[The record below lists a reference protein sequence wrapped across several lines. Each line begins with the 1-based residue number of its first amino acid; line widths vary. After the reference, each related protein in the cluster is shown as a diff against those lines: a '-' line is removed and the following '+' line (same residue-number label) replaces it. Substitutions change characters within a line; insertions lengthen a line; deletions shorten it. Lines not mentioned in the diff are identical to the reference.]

1 MSRTTH
7 RMGDV
12 FGIVRDIPATYVPRH
27 KVDGTFIESLTRDKH
42 VVVFGSSKQGKTCL
56 RKYNLT
62 EDDHIVVT
70 CSNKWD
76 LPQIHTAILKAA
88 GYTIEQS
95 ERRTELGSSK
105 IAAKAGAK
113 LKVPG
118 VGELGGELGSDE
130 TKESTTEVT
139 TVALEI
145 DPRDVNDIVLALDKI
160 ERPKFVVLED
170 FHYLSEEAQRDFAV
184 SLKAFHENSDL
195 CFIVVGVWLDENRLI
210 ELNGDLAGRVIA
222 VPADMWSR
230 DELHAVISCGEELL
244 NLKFDDGLKEDL
256 VAGCFESVSV
266 VQESC
271 FRICEQSGIV
281 ETLETVRVIGEDVD
295 AEKVIRAVVDEQ
307 SARYNAFIS
316 RFASG
321 FMETELE
328 MYRWLLYPVL
338 NASAEELEEGISL
351 TDINRTLRQVHPR
364 GEELNPG
371 NVTQALKSAASLQV
385 QHGIKPLVLDYHQSA
400 RRLSVVDRGFLIWV
414 SYQDKAD
421 LLATADLPTGEPE
434 SKGQLTLRPP
444 DSAADQ

>member
-1 MSRTTH
+1 VSETSHRTA
-7 RMGDV
+7 DV
-12 FGIVRDIPATYVPRH
+12 FGIARDIPATYVPRP

-62 EDDHIVVT
+62 EGDHIVVT

-76 LPQIHTAILKAA
+76 LPEIHTAILKAA
-88 GYTIEQS
+88 GYTVELS
-95 ERRTELGSSK
+95 ERRTEAGSNK
-105 IAAKAGAK
+105 ISAQAGAK
-113 LKVPG
+113 LRVPG
-118 VGELGGELGSDE
+118 VELGGGLGGEE
-130 TKESTTEVT
+130 TTESGTEVT
-139 TVALEI
+139 TAPLEL
-145 DPRDVNDIVLALDKI
+145 DPGDVNDIVLALEKI
-160 ERPKFVVLED
+160 EMPTFVVLED

-222 VPADMWSR
+222 VPADMWSH
-230 DELHAVISCGEELL
+230 DELLAVITCGEELL
-244 NLKFDDGLKEDL
+244 NLKFDDELKRAL
-256 VAGCFESVSV
+256 VEGCFESVSV

-271 FRICEQSGIV
+271 YRICDQSGV
-281 ETLETVRVIGEDVD
+281 VKTLETERVIGDGVD
-295 AEKVIRAVVDEQ
+295 ALEVIRAVVDEQ

-321 FMETELE
+321 FMATELE

-338 NASAEELEEGISL
+338 HATPVELERGISL

-385 QHGIKPLVLDYHQSA
+385 QLGIKPLILDYHQSA

-414 SYQDKAD
+414 SYQDKDD
-421 LLATADLPTGEPE
+421 LLETAGLPTGEAE
-434 SKGQLTLRPP
+434 AKGQLTIQR
-444 DSAADQ
+444 DSAGEQ